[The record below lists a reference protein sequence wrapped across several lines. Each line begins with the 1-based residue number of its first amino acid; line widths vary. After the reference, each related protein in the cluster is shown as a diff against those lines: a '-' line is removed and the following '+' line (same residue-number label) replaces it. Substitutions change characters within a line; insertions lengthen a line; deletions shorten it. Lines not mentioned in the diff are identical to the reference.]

1 MKEMISK
8 IQNILRCPYTGRNL
22 RFDESVQS
30 FLTANGDRYPVVDG
44 IVDFLRTD
52 PKDCLSQKIRDA
64 YDSLASDYDKFATS
78 RTFATKIYNTIFRG
92 FASDSFAYDVAQRL
106 PEDFGGVLV
115 DCPAGTGVFTSRKYS
130 EIPKATIFVLEYSLN
145 MLLEAKKKYQAQ
157 NIQNVVYI
165 LADMKNMPIAGNSV
179 DVFLSMSGFHAIAG
193 KDTALCEVDR
203 VLKPGGKFSG
213 CFYVRGK
220 RKLTDLFV
228 SCYHEPKGWFVP
240 PFFSE
245 QDVVEKFSQYFE
257 LKPLFFLKSFVVF
270 EAYKAT
276 GGQMTSPGSTR
287 VDPE

>member
-1 MKEMISK
+1 MKEMFSE
-8 IQNILRCPYTGRNL
+8 IQDILRCPYTGANL

-30 FLTANGDRYPVVDG
+30 FLSTNGDCYPVVDG
-44 IVDFLRTD
+44 IVDFLRKG
-52 PKDCLSQKIRDA
+52 PKDCLSEKVRDA

-78 RTFATKIYNTIFRG
+78 QTLATKIYNRIFRG
-92 FASDSFAYDVAQRL
+92 FASDSFAYDVAERI

-130 EIPKATIFVLEYSLN
+130 KIPQATIFVLDCSLN
-145 MLLEAKKKYQAQ
+145 MLLEAKKKYETKK
-157 NIQNVVYI
+157 IKNVVYI

-179 DVFLSMSGFHAIAG
+179 DVLLSMSGFHAMAE
-193 KDTALCEVDR
+193 KDTALLEVGR

-228 SCYHEPKGWFVP
+228 SCYHQPKGWFVP
-240 PFFSE
+240 PFYFE
-245 QDVVEKFSQYFE
+245 QDVIQKFSLYFD
-257 LKPLFFLKSFVVF
+257 LKRLFFLKSFVVF

-276 GGQMTSPGSTR
+276 GGGSGWSS
-287 VDPE
+287 

>member
-1 MKEMISK
+1 MKEMFSE
-8 IQNILRCPYTGRNL
+8 IQNILRCPYTGGNL

-44 IVDFLRTD
+44 VVDFLRTD
-52 PKDCLSQKIRDA
+52 PKDSLSEKIRDA

-92 FASDSFAYDVAQRL
+92 FASDSFAYDVAQRI

-130 EIPKATIFVLEYSLN
+130 EIPQATIFVLDYSLY
-145 MLLEAKKKYQAQ
+145 MLLEAKKKYEAQ

-179 DVFLSMSGFHAIAG
+179 DVLLSMSGFHAIAD
-193 KDTALCEVDR
+193 KDTALFEVGR
-203 VLKPGGKFSG
+203 VLKPGGIFWG
-213 CFYVRGK
+213 CFYVRGR

-240 PFFSE
+240 PFYSE

-257 LKPLFFLKSFVVF
+257 LKRLFFLKSFVVF

-276 GGQMTSPGSTR
+276 GGRSGWSS
-287 VDPE
+287 